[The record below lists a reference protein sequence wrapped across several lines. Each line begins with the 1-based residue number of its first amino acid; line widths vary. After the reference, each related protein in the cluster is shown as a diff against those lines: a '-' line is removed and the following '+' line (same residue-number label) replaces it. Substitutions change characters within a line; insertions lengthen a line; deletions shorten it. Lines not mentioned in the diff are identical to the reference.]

1 MEKFLKKQAIKYAK
15 HFSEM
20 LNIPSSVIDADERS
34 VLTNRGKDFIS
45 ICRGCSN
52 GKCGRFEQYMAGLKE
67 AFRWDGLYI
76 GLCPQ
81 EMVMICASISDPN
94 KKLLGGII
102 LGPMILEN
110 KEEMIARA
118 DNYAQKAL
126 LSRAVELPAPKIQSA
141 AEVLAGI
148 TYNLSNFDPERIGR
162 FFYRQDTF
170 LNELY
175 MEKMRE
181 MKESDFYTYPIAIE
195 RKLRQAIENRDKEA
209 SNTLLNQI
217 LANIYMSNDQ
227 NLEAIKP
234 RIIEL
239 VVVISRAAMDAGADI
254 KDIFL
259 VNENY
264 VEKIE
269 KFTSIEDL
277 SAWVSNILQ
286 RFLSFTFE
294 YDKMKHVEVI
304 YKVFEYIKNNYDKKI
319 TLDELA
325 EETMLSR
332 AYLSTLFKK
341 ETGYSISEYM
351 NIVRV
356 DKSKPLL
363 VETNR
368 TIVEIANMCGFEDQ
382 SYYTKVF
389 RNIAGITP
397 KKYRETRGKII

>member
-1 MEKFLKKQAIKYAK
+1 
-15 HFSEM
+15 
-20 LNIPSSVIDADERS
+20 
-34 VLTNRGKDFIS
+34 
-45 ICRGCSN
+45 
-52 GKCGRFEQYMAGLKE
+52 
-67 AFRWDGLYI
+67 
-76 GLCPQ
+76 
-81 EMVMICASISDPN
+81 
-94 KKLLGGII
+94 
-102 LGPMILEN
+102 
-110 KEEMIARA
+110 
-118 DNYAQKAL
+118 
-126 LSRAVELPAPKIQSA
+126 
-141 AEVLAGI
+141 
-148 TYNLSNFDPERIGR
+148 
-162 FFYRQDTF
+162 
-170 LNELY
+170 
-175 MEKMRE
+175 

-195 RKLRQAIENRDKEA
+195 RKLREAIEKRDKEA

-227 NLEAIKP
+227 NIEAIKP

-239 VVVISRAAMDAGADI
+239 IVVISRAAVDAGADV
-254 KDIFL
+254 KEIFL
-259 VNENY
+259 VNENF
-264 VEKIE
+264 VDRIE
-269 KFTSIEDL
+269 KFTNIEDL
-277 SAWVSNILQ
+277 SAWVSNMLQ

-294 YDKMKHVEVI
+294 YDKMKHVDVI

-389 RNIAGITP
+389 RHVAGITP